1 MVYGSDAE
9 TAAALRGEGG
19 KLLLDENGLL
29 IQTEDGVLAG
39 DVRAAENV
47 ALTSLHTLFAREH
60 NRWVDELAAQDPTL
74 TEDDL
79 FTAASNRVQAEIQ
92 AITYN
97 EFLPILLGEDAIAE
111 YQGYDPSVNPGISVE
126 FSTAVYRFGHSLL
139 SPEILRLDESGDP
152 IAAGQLA
159 LRDAFFAPGEINDN
173 GGIEPILR
181 GLGAGTAQAL
191 DTMVVEDVRSFL
203 FAESGST
210 GMDLAAINIQRGR
223 DLGIGSYNDLREAV
237 GLDRLTDFGQI
248 TSDAEL
254 AATLE
259 ALYGDID
266 LVDAWVG
273 GLAEDPVD
281 GGMVG
286 ETFASVM
293 IDQFSRIRDGDPFW
307 SEGSDLPQ
315 AEIDALWATTLSD
328 VIERNTDVGILQ
340 DDAFLAYDRIGG
352 TSEND
357 ILAGGESRDLILG
370 EKGDDRLS
378 GEAGDDQIEG
388 GAGRDVMFGGIG
400 DDILRGG
407 DGRDRLVGGA
417 GDDEL
422 EGGPGDDVFVFGK
435 DETGHDLVVDL
446 TRGDRRL
453 AVYPGRSRFDP
464 GPRSEPQC
472 HF

>member
-1 MVYGSDAE
+1 
-9 TAAALRGEGG
+9 
-19 KLLLDENGLL
+19 
-29 IQTEDGVLAG
+29 
-39 DVRAAENV
+39 
-47 ALTSLHTLFAREH
+47 
-60 NRWVDELAAQDPTL
+60 
-74 TEDDL
+74 
-79 FTAASNRVQAEIQ
+79 
-92 AITYN
+92 
-97 EFLPILLGEDAIAE
+97 
-111 YQGYDPSVNPGISVE
+111 
-126 FSTAVYRFGHSLL
+126 
-139 SPEILRLDESGDP
+139 
-152 IAAGQLA
+152 
-159 LRDAFFAPGEINDN
+159 
-173 GGIEPILR
+173 
-181 GLGAGTAQAL
+181 
-191 DTMVVEDVRSFL
+191 
-203 FAESGST
+203 
-210 GMDLAAINIQRGR
+210 
-223 DLGIGSYNDLREAV
+223 
-237 GLDRLTDFGQI
+237 
-248 TSDAEL
+248 
-254 AATLE
+254 
-259 ALYGDID
+259 
-266 LVDAWVG
+266 
-273 GLAEDPVD
+273 
-281 GGMVG
+281 MVG

-446 TRGDRRL
+446 TRGDRVDLTDFNAFRGFGDL
-453 AVYPGRSRFDP
+453 RFTQGEAGLTLVLGLNHSVTFEGLQMADIHP
-464 GPRSEPQC
+464 ED
-472 HF
+472 FLL